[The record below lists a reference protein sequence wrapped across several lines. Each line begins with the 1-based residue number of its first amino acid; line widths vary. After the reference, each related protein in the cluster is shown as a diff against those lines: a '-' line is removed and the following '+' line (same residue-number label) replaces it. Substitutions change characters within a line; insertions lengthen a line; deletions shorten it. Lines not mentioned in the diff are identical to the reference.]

1 MEFIVG
7 FKPLFPVEAFTGA
20 ISENRE
26 VKGGNL
32 CIRRMQ
38 INEREETKEKRHR
51 YLEIRLQRCARLSA
65 PPPEE
70 GVSTPPGGG
79 GQHPPWRWRPEWNTE
94 LGSEYRTFNEKLNLI
109 LI

>member
-38 INEREETKEKRHR
+38 INEREETKDKRHR
-51 YLEIRLQRCARLSA
+51 HLEIRLQRCARQSA
-65 PPPEE
+65 
-70 GVSTPPGGG
+70 GGG
-79 GQHPPWRWRPEWNTE
+79 GQHPPRWWRPAWNTE
-94 LGSEYRTFNEKLNLI
+94 PGAEYRTFNEKLNLI